1 MEMQIKKNT
10 VPDIQIQVKAMEV
23 LKEKLGVVETLR
35 FLGQFDNGGSDDY
48 TKQKYTKD
56 DEKYTKDELIE
67 LFKLE

>member
-10 VPDIQIQVKAMEV
+10 VSDIQIQVKGLEV
-23 LKEKLGVVETLR
+23 LKENLGVVETLR
-35 FLGQFDNGGSDDY
+35 FLEQFDNGGSGDY

-56 DEKYTKDELIE
+56 DEKCTKDELIE